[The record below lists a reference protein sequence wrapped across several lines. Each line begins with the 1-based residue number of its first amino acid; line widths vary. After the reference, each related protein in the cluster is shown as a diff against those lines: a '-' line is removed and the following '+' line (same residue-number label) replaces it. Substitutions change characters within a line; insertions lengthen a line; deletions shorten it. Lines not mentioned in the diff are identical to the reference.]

1 VAHGAL
7 VQDVTDGSPADRAGL
22 RVYDVIV
29 GLDDQTIS
37 TDDQLIREIAAR
49 APGTATRV
57 RFFRGGRDQS
67 VTLKLETRPARAAE
81 DSAGRAPA
89 PERRGDPESLLGLNV
104 RDLDRPTV
112 NRLRLAREQ
121 KGVLISRV
129 EPMSS
134 SFDGG
139 LERDSLLLEINRE
152 RVESVADFKRIA
164 GALKPGDVVVL
175 FVYAPS
181 LDQHQLKTVRVEGR

>member
-1 VAHGAL
+1 MA
-7 VQDVTDGSPADRAGL
+7 T
-22 RVYDVIV
+22 
-29 GLDDQTIS
+29 
-37 TDDQLIREIAAR
+37 AR
-49 APGTATRV
+49 AP
-57 RFFRGGRDQS
+57 
-67 VTLKLETRPARAAE
+67 
-81 DSAGRAPA
+81 
-89 PERRGDPESLLGLNV
+89 
-104 RDLDRPTV
+104 
-112 NRLRLAREQ
+112 

-164 GALKPGDVVVL
+164 GALKPGDVAVV